1 MADIGAAITAAM
13 RDQKRRDEQRHDYAF
28 RRWFLAIV
36 EYAGIDAAIKAG
48 LSLVAAQRGRR

>member
-1 MADIGAAITAAM
+1 M